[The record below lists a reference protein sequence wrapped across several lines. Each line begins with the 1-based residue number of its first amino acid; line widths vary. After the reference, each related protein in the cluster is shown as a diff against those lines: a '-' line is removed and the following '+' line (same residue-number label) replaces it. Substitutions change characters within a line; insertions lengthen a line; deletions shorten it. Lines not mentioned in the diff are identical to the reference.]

1 MNLPPRL
8 FKDIS
13 IADDRVYRVRSAIVD
28 RALYFASPGS
38 INDVFEFRF
47 QFSARGSR
55 GQWREVLS
63 QPEVRAALGLPQW
76 GVLTDYAVD
85 LYGSEASSNSETFA
99 EAFRTIT
106 HSDVAVCC
114 LSEKRDNV
122 LMWSHYADG
131 HKGVC
136 LEFTPA
142 AQGSLFAEAEP
153 IRYQDEF
160 PTFDYFST
168 TKDERARLISLTK
181 AKCWAYEAEWRVV
194 DVKGGAGIR
203 HYAPGEL
210 TGVVLGAESDSRDE
224 SLIRSWIA
232 ESGSSIALYRAV
244 RQPEAYALRVIAL
257 PTS

>member
-1 MNLPPRL
+1 MNSLPRL
-8 FKDIS
+8 FRYMSLAGDR
-13 IADDRVYRVRSAIVD
+13 ADRVRSVIVD

-38 INDVFEFRF
+38 LNDPFELRF
-47 QFSARGSR
+47 QYSARGSR

-63 QPEVRAALGLPQW
+63 QPEVRAALGLPRW
-76 GVLTDYAVD
+76 GALTDYAVD
-85 LYGSEASSNSETFA
+85 LYASQASANSVAFG
-99 EAFRTIT
+99 EAFRALT

-114 LSEKRDNV
+114 LSEKRDDV

-142 AQGSLFAEAEP
+142 AGGSLFAEAEP
-153 IRYQDEF
+153 IQYQEEY
-160 PTFDYFST
+160 PNFDYFST
-168 TKDERARLISLTK
+168 TKDERGRLIFLTK
-181 AKCWAYEAEWRVV
+181 SKRWAYEAEWRVV

-203 HYAPGEL
+203 YYALGEL

-224 SLIRSWIA
+224 SRIRSWIA
-232 ESGSSIALYRAV
+232 KSGSSIALYRAV
-244 RQPEAYALRVIAL
+244 RQPDAYALEVIAL